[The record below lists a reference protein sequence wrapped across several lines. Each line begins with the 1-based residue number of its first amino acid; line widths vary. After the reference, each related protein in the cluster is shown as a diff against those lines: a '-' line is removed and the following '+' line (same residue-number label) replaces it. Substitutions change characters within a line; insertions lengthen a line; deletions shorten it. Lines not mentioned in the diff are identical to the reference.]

1 MMNHCWLQITSG
13 RGPDE
18 CAYFVGKL
26 LPIILDKAKKND
38 LECEVIETI
47 LGNQPNSYLS
57 IIVSLKGETCL
68 EFINQWQ
75 GTIQWIGKSSFR
87 PHHKRK
93 NWFIGVSALTGPE
106 ESAALFENEMKFQTM
121 RSTGPGGQN
130 VNKTETAVR
139 VTHLPTGISVVA
151 QEERSQYL
159 NKKLAIA
166 KLLSLLQSNNSDSLE
181 QVDYELWNKHNN
193 LERGNPIRVF
203 KEIKNNL

>member
-1 MMNHCWLQITSG
+1 M
-13 RGPDE
+13 
-18 CAYFVGKL
+18 
-26 LPIILDKAKKND
+26 
-38 LECEVIETI
+38 
-47 LGNQPNSYLS
+47 
-57 IIVSLKGETCL
+57 
-68 EFINQWQ
+68 
-75 GTIQWIGKSSFR
+75 
-87 PHHKRK
+87 
-93 NWFIGVSALTGPE
+93 TGPE

-181 QVDYELWNKHNN
+181 QVDYELWNK
-193 LERGNPIRVF
+193 R
-203 KEIKNNL
+203 